1 MKEEG
6 TSENLIPL
14 LAQILKANTLFCG
27 GYPEYPS
34 LFVLL
39 VLLQKSLKL
48 SEKLFQ
54 HRFTIGRI
62 LRQNIYDFF
71 PQISCQIDKIDTIPL
86 QHNWHKLCQP
96 H

>member
-6 TSENLIPL
+6 TSENLIPS

-62 LRQNIYDFF
+62 LRQNIGITVPATLIQEYGPATD
-71 PQISCQIDKIDTIPL
+71 
-86 QHNWHKLCQP
+86 
-96 H
+96 